1 MRKFTFSMITMLAF
15 VLATFSVQAQNRE
28 VVYEDDFESY
38 TVGDYIAVSNPDWWT
53 TWSDTPGTDEDA
65 VISDEQAESGVNSV
79 MVSGINDNVLKLGN
93 KTNGVYWVD
102 FDLFVP
108 EGFGGYYNIQHYEA
122 PGIEWAF
129 EIYFRADGTGFMNGG
144 GDNAAEFTYTQG
156 AWFSVENLID
166 LNADWAQVFFDGELL
181 HEWQFSLQAQGEP
194 GLLQLGGVNFYAG
207 VETGSTETP
216 LYYIDNVSF
225 EADIEQELYFNNF
238 DEYEVGDY
246 IAVVDPDWF
255 TTWSETPGTDED
267 AFIVD
272 EQSSSPENSVKVEGI
287 SDLVFKIGNKTSGK
301 FVLDFDF
308 YVPSGFGAY
317 YNLQHYQEPGIEW
330 AFEAYFA
337 VDGTGR
343 VNAGAENAATFTY
356 TPDTWIE
363 VVNVIDLDEDL
374 AQVYFDDVLIHEW
387 QFSLGAQGD
396 ANILQLGGINF
407 FAGAEEGE
415 TPTYYFDNLGLVALV
430 PPAQDASID
439 INDSQ
444 IVTTIPEGD
453 SETITR
459 SIGNTGESLLVYD
472 IVTSFNE
479 PSKTAAAPWV
489 STTPVGKSVGVPV
502 EAPNY
507 TGGSAAPANRDAT
520 LTYSGENASAVG
532 LTAANTW
539 IAAAKFTADMV
550 LPYNGMYL
558 TAVDV
563 FINDPADA
571 HKIQIYGMG
580 SINLPGPGEM
590 LYEQDFFPNIGEW
603 TTVVLT
609 NPVYVNGTDLWVGFW
624 MDQPAGIF
632 PGGVDAGPGDPNGDW
647 MKSGPGWSHLNDSPD
662 FDVNWNIRAQ
672 LTGEAGSVWLTVSP
686 NAGEVEAGESEEI
699 SIDLDATGL
708 TPQTIYKGRMHVRS
722 NDPANQ
728 QVDISV
734 WITILTGVNEQGE
747 QTYVSAYPNPANDV
761 LFLKGNTEITS
772 VILSNS
778 LGQVVYEGTI
788 GQRETRI
795 ATDKFEA
802 GMYVLTVQTANG
814 IASQKIM
821 IK

>member
-1 MRKFTFSMITMLAF
+1 MITMLAF

-38 TVGDYIAVSNPDWWT
+38 DVGDYIAVTNPEWWQ
-53 TWSDTPGTDEDA
+53 TWNDTPGTAEDA
-65 VISDEQAESGVNSV
+65 MISDAEALSGANSLILEGTSDV
-79 MVSGINDNVLKLGN
+79 ILKLGN
-93 KTNGVYWVD
+93 KTNGAYWIDFSMFIPEGFGGYYNIQKFETPPGTEFAFEIYFQADGTGFMNAGGDNAATFTYTQGAWFSIENFIDLNNDWAQVYFDDELIYEWQYSLQAQGEPGTLQLGSVD
-102 FDLFVP
+102 FYAGVVTGSGETPLAYIDDLSFDADIEQLLYADDFDSYNSGDYIAETIPEWWSTWNDDPGSTEDALILDEEASSPSNAVKIEGLSDVILKLGDKASGKYIVEWMMYVP
-108 EGFGGYYNIQHYEA
+108 EGFGGYYNIQHFEA
-122 PGIEWAF
+122 PPGTEFAV
-129 EIYFRADGTGFMNGG
+129 EVYFKQDGTGYMHAGG
-144 GDNAAEFTYTQG
+144 QNT
-156 AWFSVENLID
+156 
-166 LNADWAQVFFDGELL
+166 
-181 HEWQFSLQAQGEP
+181 
-194 GLLQLGGVNFYAG
+194 
-207 VETGSTETP
+207 
-216 LYYIDNVSF
+216 
-225 EADIEQELYFNNF
+225 
-238 DEYEVGDY
+238 
-246 IAVVDPDWF
+246 
-255 TTWSETPGTDED
+255 
-267 AFIVD
+267 
-272 EQSSSPENSVKVEGI
+272 
-287 SDLVFKIGNKTSGK
+287 
-301 FVLDFDF
+301 
-308 YVPSGFGAY
+308 
-317 YNLQHYQEPGIEW
+317 
-330 AFEAYFA
+330 
-337 VDGTGR
+337 
-343 VNAGAENAATFTY
+343 ATFTY
-356 TPDTWIE
+356 PIGEWFAID
-363 VVNVIDLDEDL
+363 NVIDIDNDL
-374 AQVYFDDVLIHEW
+374 AQIYFNDELIHEW
-387 QFSLGAQGD
+387 QFSLQSDGTAGT
-396 ANILQLGGINF
+396 LQLGSIDF
-407 FAGAEEGE
+407 YAGADGDE
-415 TPTYYFDNLGLVALV
+415 TPTFYFDDVAFVALV
-430 PPAQDASID
+430 PPAQSATID

-444 IVTTIPEGD
+444 IVTTITEGD
-453 SETITR
+453 TETITR
-459 SIGNTGESLLVYD
+459 TIGNTGETLLVYD

-479 PSKTAAAPWV
+479 PSKTAATPWV

-539 IAAAKFTADMV
+539 TAAAKFTADMV

-580 SINLPGPGEM
+580 SIFPPGPGEM

-647 MKSGPGWSHLNDSPD
+647 MRTGPAWSHLNDSPD

-686 NAGEVEAGESEEI
+686 TAGEVEAGESEEI

-814 IASQKIM
+814 TASQKIM